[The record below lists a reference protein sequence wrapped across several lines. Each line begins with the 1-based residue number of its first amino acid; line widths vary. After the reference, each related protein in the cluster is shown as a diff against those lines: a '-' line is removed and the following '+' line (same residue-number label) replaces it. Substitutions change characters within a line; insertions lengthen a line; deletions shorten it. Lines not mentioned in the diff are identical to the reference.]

1 MPLLAAVVVIFLLEA
16 FEVDDISTISEEF
29 LLVVILFLEDLK
41 IEEKVDEKEGMVV
54 DRGWLVGM
62 EGWVVGWL

>member
-54 DRGWLVGM
+54 DRG
-62 EGWVVGWL
+62 